1 MNYYLSRK
9 YRNYSSAG
17 NKARTDIERVMQGM
31 GIKNI
36 GLPTSTYSN
45 SVVGFVLNL
54 LNIIK
59 AIITFRKGDNIVLQY
74 PIKKYFSFICKFAHL
89 RGAKIIVVIHDL
101 GSFRRKKLTAK
112 AEIKRLNNADY
123 IISHNNK
130 MKAWLLDNGCTAK
143 LGTLE
148 IFDYLSGTKETSSY
162 EHKSPYSL
170 VFAGGLSKKKN
181 NFLYNLGN
189 HLETIGIVLYGNGFN
204 IESASGKERFLYE
217 GFKSSDELIESV
229 KGDFGLVWD
238 GDSLEKCSGDFG
250 EYLKINNPHKTSLY
264 IRCGLPIVIWEK
276 AALAEFVKNNNIG
289 ITISSLTEIEGLIS
303 SITDEEYSRM
313 RKKIDIV
320 RNNLANGYYI
330 KKALNDAFQ
339 ELS

>member
-17 NKARTDIERVMQGM
+17 NKARTDIEKVMQGM

-54 LNIIK
+54 LNILK
-59 AIITFRKGDNIVLQY
+59 AVITLSKGDNIVLQY
-74 PIKKYFSFICKFAHL
+74 PIKKYFSFICKSAHL
-89 RGAKIIVVIHDL
+89 RGAKVIVVIHDL
-101 GSFRRKKLTAK
+101 GSFRRKRVTSK

-130 MKAWLLDNGCTAK
+130 MKAWLLENGCTAK
-143 LGTLE
+143 LGVLE
-148 IFDYLSGTKETSSY
+148 IFDYLSNTKQSSSY

-170 VFAGGLSKKKN
+170 VFAGGLSKKKS
-181 NFLYNLGN
+181 NFLYDIGD
-189 HLETIGIVLYGNGFN
+189 HLKTVGFVLYGNGFN
-204 IESASGKERFLYE
+204 IEAASGKEHFTYE

-238 GDSLEKCSGDFG
+238 GDSLDKCSGNFG

-264 IRCGLPIVIWEK
+264 IRCGLPIVIWET
-276 AALAEFVKNNNIG
+276 AALAEFVKSNNIG
-289 ITISSLTEIEGLIS
+289 ITINSLTEIEDRIS
-303 SITDEEYSRM
+303 SITDEEYSLM
-313 RKKIDIV
+313 RKNIDIV
-320 RNNLANGYYI
+320 KNNLANGYYI
-330 KKALNDAFQ
+330 KKALYNAFQ
-339 ELS
+339 EIK